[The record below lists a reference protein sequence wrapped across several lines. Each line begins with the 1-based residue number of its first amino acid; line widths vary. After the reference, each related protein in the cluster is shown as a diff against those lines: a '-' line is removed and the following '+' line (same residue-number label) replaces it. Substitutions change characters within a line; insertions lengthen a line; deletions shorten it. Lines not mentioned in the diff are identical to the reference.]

1 MEPQNIGGFLSRL
14 GAGLGRGVLALGT
27 GGISELGMQRRDML
41 AQQEQLAAQQ
51 EAQQRQA
58 LAQIIASPMTPD
70 QKLQALAQLGTADAV
85 AYAQELAKPA
95 DVPASIKEFQ
105 AVQAMTPE
113 QRAAFQAMQNPITPF
128 QREQLALERAKL
140 ESGADFQ
147 RMQANQRAQALELQ
161 ARALEQAGRRQEA
174 AAVRAEAAIALGE
187 VEEPKMFQYSRV
199 PDPLARIN
207 DPKRRDIAMQAL
219 GTEAQKA
226 IEAQQEN
233 VDKAMSNKAAMEKF
247 EAAMQRQ
254 GGTGG
259 QTAFLAGV
267 RSYFD
272 PEIADML
279 QVTAETSP
287 LFRQPGSGA
296 SSDYDAKQFERANVS
311 VDKPTET
318 NAQIITARKLAADN
332 VAAKADFLEA
342 YRADNGHIRGA
353 ESEWRRYLNDNSI
366 FDKSKP
372 NSFELNPNRRD
383 WREYFGGTQQVNA
396 PTPTAGGI
404 TLPPASAIEAELRRR
419 GAM

>member
-14 GAGLGRGVLALGT
+14 GAGIGRGVLALGT

-105 AVQAMTPE
+105 AVQAMIPE

-174 AAVRAEAAIALGE
+174 AAVRAEAKAVATVEPRELSATEQKEFYEAEDRASAATGVIGALN
-187 VEEPKMFQYSRV
+187 
-199 PDPLARIN
+199 DALAIN
-207 DPKRRDIAMQAL
+207 D
-219 GTEAQKA
+219 KA
-226 IEAQQEN
+226 F
-233 VDKAMSNKAAMEKF
+233 SGF
-247 EAAMQRQ
+247 
-254 GGTGG
+254 
-259 QTAFLAGV
+259 
-267 RSYFD
+267 
-272 PEIADML
+272 
-279 QVTAETSP
+279 TAETRAF
-287 LFRQPGSGA
+287 LNRVPGVGA
-296 SSDYDAKQFERANVS
+296 FIPDEGATATTELNNIILSQALESLKVTFGAAPTEGERKILIDLQAS
-311 VDKPTET
+311 VDKTPAE
-318 NAQIITARKLAADN
+318 RKRILERALAA
-332 VAAKADFLEA
+332 AQRREKSARAKMEGITTGGIYGRQVEA
-342 YRADNGHIRGA
+342 QEPA
-353 ESEWRRYLNDNSI
+353 
-366 FDKSKP
+366 
-372 NSFELNPNRRD
+372 
-383 WREYFGGTQQVNA
+383 T
-396 PTPTAGGI
+396 PTPAAGGI
-404 TLPPASAIEAELRRR
+404 TLPAASAIEAELRRR